1 MLIPSMIRFRTMYVI
16 TSLVFVLLL
25 SSLQLS
31 AQNQADPT
39 NFELNTVLMES
50 TFKIEGRNALGQPT
64 LGTAFIMGRPYV
76 NPPADQPR
84 QSGFVLITAA
94 HVLEE
99 MQGDTAMLHLRRKV
113 DADTWI
119 RVPHPVQIRSNGQPL
134 WKKHPAADIA
144 VMYVPLPK
152 DDSRPLLSTDVL
164 ADDKVLTDF
173 EIHPGDDLEC
183 LGYPFGQEANDAGF
197 PVLRS
202 GKIASYPLLPTS
214 KTKTFLFDFRVFRGN
229 SGGPVYL
236 VESNRSYR
244 SGVKLGQTIH
254 IIMGLVSEERSIT
267 EQISGLYSQE
277 LRQFPLGLAVV
288 VHASL
293 IKEAIGFLPPPDTL
307 PH

>member
-1 MLIPSMIRFRTMYVI
+1 MIQSRKMFVL

-25 SSLQLS
+25 SSPQVS
-31 AQNQADPT
+31 AQNQADRT

-50 TFKIEGRNALGQPT
+50 TFKIEGRNALGQPA

-76 NPPADQPR
+76 NPPVDQPN
-84 QSGFVLITAA
+84 QAGFVLITAA

-99 MQGDTAMLHLRRKV
+99 MQGDTATLHLRRKV
-113 DADTWI
+113 DADTWV
-119 RVPHPVQIRSNGQPL
+119 RVPQAVQIRANGQPL

-144 VMYVPLPK
+144 VMYVSLPK
-152 DDSRPLLSTDVL
+152 DDSRPLLSTEVL
-164 ADDKVLTDF
+164 ADDKVLADF

-229 SGGPVYL
+229 SGGPVYM
-236 VESNRSYR
+236 VQSNRWYKSG
-244 SGVKLGQTIH
+244 GVKLGQTIH
-254 IIMGLVSEERSIT
+254 IVIGLVSEERLVA

-293 IKEAIGFLPPPDTL
+293 IKEAIGSLPPPDTL